1 LSSESQGAMLDVG
14 RALSWTRSALAY
26 LPPHLPRAGAE
37 RGAVIFI
44 GPEFGTGTV
53 ARPDLV

>member
-1 LSSESQGAMLDVG
+1 MLDVG